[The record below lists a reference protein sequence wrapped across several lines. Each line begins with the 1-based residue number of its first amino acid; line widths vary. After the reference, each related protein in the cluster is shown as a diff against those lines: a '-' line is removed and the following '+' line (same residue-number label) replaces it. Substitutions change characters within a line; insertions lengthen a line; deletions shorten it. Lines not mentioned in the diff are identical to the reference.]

1 MHGVIPGTDVQ
12 FSKIIVI
19 FAANIAIAMFAVFLK
34 KQTMNSNVYPKVI
47 FFVILHIDIL
57 ILLCYN

>member
-19 FAANIAIAMFAVFLK
+19 FAANIAIAMFAVFFEK
-34 KQTMNSNVYPKVI
+34 TDHEP
-47 FFVILHIDIL
+47 
-57 ILLCYN
+57 